1 MKIKS
6 LFIGAVLALVLTGC
20 SSIAPGR
27 VARALFD
34 YSASLSD
41 SWKRQTLLNI
51 VKLRYLDPPI
61 FVDVAQIVSGY
72 TLETSLSAGGDL
84 SSAGAVQGNSLALGG
99 AERFTDRPTITYTP
113 LTGNKFVKALIT
125 PLPPD
130 SVF

>member
-51 VKLRYLDPPI
+51 VKLRYMDPPT
-61 FVDVAQIVSGY
+61 FVDVGQIVSGY
-72 TLETSLSAGGDL
+72 TLESVINAGGNL
-84 SSAGAVQGNSLALGG
+84 SSAGAIQGNSVSVGG
-99 AERFTDRPTITYTP
+99 AARYTDRPTITYTP
-113 LTGNKFVKALIT
+113 LT
-125 PLPPD
+125 
-130 SVF
+130 